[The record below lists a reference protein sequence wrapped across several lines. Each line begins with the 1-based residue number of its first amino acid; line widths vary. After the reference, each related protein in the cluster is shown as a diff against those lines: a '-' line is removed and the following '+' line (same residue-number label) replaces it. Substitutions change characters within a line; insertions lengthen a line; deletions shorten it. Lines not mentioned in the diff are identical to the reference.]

1 MADAKGV
8 EELVC
13 SSLLKEKK
21 KKKELSFRRASL
33 AFTNLVTQ
41 CQNNDIPDDFAV
53 SAELSL
59 LYKQSF
65 SCLFCV
71 CQWGHT

>member
-1 MADAKGV
+1 MAADAKGV

-13 SSLLKEKK
+13 SSFLKEKK
-21 KKKELSFRRASL
+21 KKVSFRQASL

-41 CQNNDIPDDFAV
+41 CQNNDVPDDFAV

-59 LYKQSF
+59 LYK
-65 SCLFCV
+65 
-71 CQWGHT
+71 

>member
-1 MADAKGV
+1 MADAEGV

-13 SSLLKEKK
+13 SSFLKEKK
-21 KKKELSFRRASL
+21 KGGVSFRQASL

-41 CQNNDIPDDFAV
+41 CQNSDIPDDFGV

-59 LYKQSF
+59 LYK
-65 SCLFCV
+65 
-71 CQWGHT
+71 